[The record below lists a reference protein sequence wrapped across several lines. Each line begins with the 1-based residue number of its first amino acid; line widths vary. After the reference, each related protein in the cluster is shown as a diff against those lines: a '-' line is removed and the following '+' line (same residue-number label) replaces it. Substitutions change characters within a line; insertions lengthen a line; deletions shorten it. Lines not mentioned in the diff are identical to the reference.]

1 MIGGKNRGFTLL
13 ELTIS
18 IALIGIITLIIMG
31 AMRLG
36 SRSVE
41 SGGKKIEASERAR
54 SSLTLI
60 DSQVQSYIPLTYED
74 GENKK
79 YYFKGERELMRF
91 SSNYSIWGG
100 EKGYVLVTYLV
111 KSGDNG
117 RQVLYASENVVGL
130 EGTRE
135 TKLFDTFE
143 RIYFEYFFKDP
154 TEEEGKW
161 VEQWTDDANTP
172 KKVRLHLI
180 EGGRDLSFII
190 PLRAQGTTEGL
201 AGAGASIR
209 AAGH

>member
-1 MIGGKNRGFTLL
+1 MIGRGNRGFTLL

-18 IALIGIITLIIMG
+18 IALIGIITLIVMG

-41 SGGKKIEASERAR
+41 SGGKKIESSERTR

-74 GENKK
+74 GENRK
-79 YYFKGERELMRF
+79 YYFKGERELMQF

-100 EKGYVLVTYLV
+100 EKGYVLVTYSV

-117 RQVLYASENVVGL
+117 RQVLYASENVIGL

-172 KKVRLHLI
+172 KKVKLHLI
-180 EGGRDLSFII
+180 EGGRDLSLII
-190 PLRAQGTTEGL
+190 PLRAQGTVEGL
-201 AGAGASIR
+201 AGTGASIR

>member
-1 MIGGKNRGFTLL
+1 MISGGNRGFTLL

-18 IALIGIITLIIMG
+18 IALIGIITLIVMG

-36 SRSVE
+36 SRAVE
-41 SGGKKIEASERAR
+41 SGGKKIETSERAR

-79 YYFKGERELMRF
+79 YYFKGERELMQF

-100 EKGYVLVTYLV
+100 EKGYVLVTYSV

-172 KKVRLHLI
+172 KEVRLHLI
-180 EGGRDLSFII
+180 EGGRDLALII
-190 PLRAQGTTEGL
+190 PLRAQGTAEGL

-209 AAGH
+209 AAGN